1 MTRAGVQ
8 ADVMQKLHK
17 ILRPFM
23 LRRLK
28 ADVEKDLPAKRE
40 VALFVQVRPEPIPRA
55 EGQPARAQSGS
66 GVHTRAAVELHAVA
80 LPSHS
85 LTAECAG

>member
-1 MTRAGVQ
+1 MMRAGVQ

-40 VALFVQVRPEPIPRA
+40 VALFVQVRLCRANPERRGTA
-55 EGQPARAQSGS
+55 CSRLC
-66 GVHTRAAVELHAVA
+66 HTRAAV
-80 LPSHS
+80 
-85 LTAECAG
+85 

>member
-40 VALFVQVRPEPIPRA
+40 VALFVQVRPEPIPHESRGTA
-55 EGQPARAQSGS
+55 CNSASGS
-66 GVHTRAAVELHAVA
+66 GVHTRAAVELRAVA
-80 LPSHS
+80 RRTL
-85 LTAECAG
+85 